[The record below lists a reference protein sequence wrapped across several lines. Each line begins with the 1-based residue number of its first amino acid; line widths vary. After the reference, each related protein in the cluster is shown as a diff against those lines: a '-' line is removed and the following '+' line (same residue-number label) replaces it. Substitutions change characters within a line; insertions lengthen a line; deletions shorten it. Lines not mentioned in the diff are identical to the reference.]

1 VYKQTAFQQSQV
13 SHAFH
18 REMLAGAPVERNCW
32 DSGAY
37 FQKSL
42 RDQGLRFDFLHGRF
56 RRDFIHYG
64 AFSKNTSVTRE
75 TVALFRLFA
84 ITENALPWRMS
95 RLVRR
100 ARSLVLPRLEN
111 NRYQYV
117 REAPIRW

>member
-1 VYKQTAFQQSQV
+1 
-13 SHAFH
+13 
-18 REMLAGAPVERNCW
+18 
-32 DSGAY
+32 
-37 FQKSL
+37 
-42 RDQGLRFDFLHGRF
+42 
-56 RRDFIHYG
+56 
-64 AFSKNTSVTRE
+64 VTRE

-84 ITENALPWRMS
+84 ILENTLPWRAA